1 MKNVL
6 EYLEHSAEEF
16 QDKIAVDDGTTVF
29 TYRQLHELARR
40 IGSAIAGHTKPGTPV
55 PVVMDK
61 SAETLA
67 IYLGIVEAGCFYVP
81 VNPVQPDV
89 RIGQILNTLD
99 VQFLVTDPELMDR
112 INAIGYEGQICYM
125 EELREHEI
133 EEKKLTAIRGQMIDT
148 DILYAMFTSGSTGTP
163 KGVLV
168 SHRAVLDFIG
178 YFTEMFHIT
187 ERDVIG
193 NQAPFDFDV
202 SVKDIYSTLKTGASM
217 VIIPTAYFSTPP
229 ILLDYL
235 CEKKVTTLIWAVS
248 ALCLVS
254 GLKGLDY
261 RVPEMV
267 DKILFS
273 GEAMPVKHLNIWRQY
288 LPHAKFINL
297 YGPTE
302 ITCNCTYYR
311 IEREF
316 SKEEK
321 IPIGRAFPNRRIYLV
336 NEAGENVTKPGE
348 TGEICVAGSSLA
360 HGYYKNPEATAQ
372 IIDVNGWLHT
382 GDLGVMDEEGYVTVR
397 GRSKNMLLT
406 SSGQN
411 IYPEEIESKLNNMP
425 YVAESLIVLQH
436 DKLVALIYPDFDD
449 AFAHGLQQNDI
460 QKAMEVNRVELNQQL
475 PNYCQISKIKI
486 HFEEFEKTAKKSIK
500 RFMYQEAKG

>member
-6 EYLEHSAEEF
+6 EYLERSAKEF

-81 VNPVQPDV
+81 VNPVQPDI

-133 EEKKLTAIRGQMIDT
+133 EEKKLTAIREQMIDT

-254 GLKGLDY
+254 GMKGLDY

-288 LPHAKFINL
+288 LPYAKFINL

-360 HGYYKNPEATAQ
+360 HGYYKNPEQTKKSFVRNPFQ
-372 IIDVNGWLHT
+372 TDYTEMIYKT
-382 GDLGVMDEEGYVTVR
+382 GDLAFYDEDENLVFC
-397 GRSKNMLLT
+397 GRKDFQIKHMGHRIEL
-406 SSGQN
+406 
-411 IYPEEIESKLNNMP
+411 EEIELAMNAAPGVERAFCVFDQERNRIASYYVGVCDKKELRDALKKKLPVYMIPTFIKQVDEIPMTKN
-425 YVAESLIVLQH
+425 
-436 DKLVALIYPDFDD
+436 
-449 AFAHGLQQNDI
+449 G
-460 QKAMEVNRVELNQQL
+460 
-475 PNYCQISKIKI
+475 KIDRKYFLDRGI
-486 HFEEFEKTAKKSIK
+486 TK
-500 RFMYQEAKG
+500 

>member
-6 EYLEHSAEEF
+6 EYLEHSAREF
-16 QDKIAVDDGTTVF
+16 QDKVAVDDGMTAY
-29 TYRQLHELARR
+29 TYSQLHELARK
-40 IGSAIAGHTKPGTPV
+40 IGSAIAERIKPGTPV

-81 VNPVQPDV
+81 VNPVQPDL

-133 EEKKLTAIRGQMIDT
+133 EEKKLTAIREQMIDT

-254 GLKGLDY
+254 GMKGLDY

-360 HGYYKNPEATAQ
+360 HGYYKDPEQTKKSFVRNPFQTDYTEM
-372 IIDVNGWLHT
+372 IYKT
-382 GDLGVMDEEGYVTVR
+382 GDLAFYDEDENLVFCGRKDFQIKHMGHRIELGEIEGSVNCMEKIAGGCCIYDEEKKKIVLFYAGEVQPAEVLAFLKERLPRYMVPGVLR
-397 GRSKNMLLT
+397 QVDRLPLT
-406 SSGQN
+406 
-411 IYPEEIESKLNNMP
+411 LNL
-425 YVAESLIVLQH
+425 SLIH
-436 DKLVALIYPDFDD
+436 I
-449 AFAHGLQQNDI
+449 
-460 QKAMEVNRVELNQQL
+460 
-475 PNYCQISKIKI
+475 
-486 HFEEFEKTAKKSIK
+486 
-500 RFMYQEAKG
+500 

>member
-29 TYRQLHELARR
+29 TYRQLHELARK
-40 IGSAIAGHTKPGTPV
+40 IGSAIAERIKPGTPV

-133 EEKKLTAIRGQMIDT
+133 EEKKLTAIREQMIDT

-254 GLKGLDY
+254 GMKGLDY

-360 HGYYKNPEATAQ
+360 HGYYKNPEQTKKSFVRNPFQ
-372 IIDVNGWLHT
+372 TDYTEMIYKT
-382 GDLGVMDEEGYVTVR
+382 GDLAFYDEDENLVFC
-397 GRSKNMLLT
+397 GRKDFQIKHMGHRIEL
-406 SSGQN
+406 
-411 IYPEEIESKLNNMP
+411 EEIELAMNAAPGVERAFCVFDQERNRIASYYVGVCGKKELRDALKKKLPVYMIPTFIKQVDEIPMTKN
-425 YVAESLIVLQH
+425 
-436 DKLVALIYPDFDD
+436 
-449 AFAHGLQQNDI
+449 G
-460 QKAMEVNRVELNQQL
+460 
-475 PNYCQISKIKI
+475 KIDRKYFLDRGI
-486 HFEEFEKTAKKSIK
+486 TK
-500 RFMYQEAKG
+500 

>member
-16 QDKIAVDDGTTVF
+16 QDKIAVDDGTTVY

-112 INAIGYEGQICYM
+112 INAIGYEGQTCYM

-133 EEKKLTAIRGQMIDT
+133 EEKKLTAIREQMIDT

-187 ERDVIG
+187 EWDVIG

-254 GLKGLDY
+254 GMKGLDY

-360 HGYYKNPEATAQ
+360 HGYYKNPEQTKKSFVRNPFQ
-372 IIDVNGWLHT
+372 TDYTEMIYKT
-382 GDLGVMDEEGYVTVR
+382 GDLAFYDEDENLVFC
-397 GRSKNMLLT
+397 GRKDFQIKHMGHRIEL
-406 SSGQN
+406 
-411 IYPEEIESKLNNMP
+411 EEIELAMNAAPGVERAFCVFDQERNRIASYYAGVCDKKELRDALKKKLPVYMIPTFIKQVDEIPMTKN
-425 YVAESLIVLQH
+425 
-436 DKLVALIYPDFDD
+436 
-449 AFAHGLQQNDI
+449 G
-460 QKAMEVNRVELNQQL
+460 
-475 PNYCQISKIKI
+475 KIDRKYFLDRGI
-486 HFEEFEKTAKKSIK
+486 TK
-500 RFMYQEAKG
+500 

>member
-1 MKNVL
+1 MKNIL
-6 EYLEHSAEEF
+6 EYLERSAEEF
-16 QDKIAVDDGTTVF
+16 QDKIAVDDGTTVY

-40 IGSAIAGHTKPGTPV
+40 IGSAISGHTKPGTPV

-112 INAIGYEGQICYM
+112 VHAIGYEGQICSM
-125 EELREHEI
+125 EELREYEI
-133 EEKKLTAIRGQMIDT
+133 EEKKLTAIREQMIDT

-254 GLKGLDY
+254 GMKGLDY

-360 HGYYKNPEATAQ
+360 HGYYKNPEQTQ
-372 IIDVNGWLHT
+372 KSFVRNPFQTDYTEMIYKT
-382 GDLGVMDEEGYVTVR
+382 GDLAFYDENENLVFC
-397 GRSKNMLLT
+397 GRT
-406 SSGQN
+406 YGT
-411 IYPEEIESKLNNMP
+411 
-425 YVAESLIVLQH
+425 
-436 DKLVALIYPDFDD
+436 PD
-449 AFAHGLQQNDI
+449 
-460 QKAMEVNRVELNQQL
+460 
-475 PNYCQISKIKI
+475 
-486 HFEEFEKTAKKSIK
+486 
-500 RFMYQEAKG
+500 

>member
-16 QDKIAVDDGTTVF
+16 QDKIAVDDGTTVY

-133 EEKKLTAIRGQMIDT
+133 EEKKLTAIREQMIDT

-254 GLKGLDY
+254 GMKGLDY

-360 HGYYKNPEATAQ
+360 HGYYKNPEQTKKSFVRNPFQ
-372 IIDVNGWLHT
+372 TDYTEMIYKT
-382 GDLGVMDEEGYVTVR
+382 GDLAFYDKDENLVFC
-397 GRSKNMLLT
+397 GRKDFQIKHMGHRIEL
-406 SSGQN
+406 
-411 IYPEEIESKLNNMP
+411 EEIELAMNAAPGVERAFCVFDQEQNS
-425 YVAESLIVLQH
+425 VL
-436 DKLVALIYPDFDD
+436 LCWS
-449 AFAHGLQQNDI
+449 
-460 QKAMEVNRVELNQQL
+460 M
-475 PNYCQISKIKI
+475 
-486 HFEEFEKTAKKSIK
+486 
-500 RFMYQEAKG
+500 

>member
-6 EYLEHSAEEF
+6 EYLERSAKEF

-81 VNPVQPDV
+81 VNPVQPDL

-99 VQFLVTDPELMDR
+99 VQFLVTNPELMDR
-112 INAIGYEGQICYM
+112 INAIGYAGQICYM

-133 EEKKLTAIRGQMIDT
+133 EEKKLTAIREQMIDT

-202 SVKDIYSTLKTGASM
+202 SVKDIYSTLKIGASM

-254 GLKGLDY
+254 GMKGLDY

-360 HGYYKNPEATAQ
+360 H
-372 IIDVNGWLHT
+372 
-382 GDLGVMDEEGYVTVR
+382 
-397 GRSKNMLLT
+397 
-406 SSGQN
+406 
-411 IYPEEIESKLNNMP
+411 
-425 YVAESLIVLQH
+425 
-436 DKLVALIYPDFDD
+436 
-449 AFAHGLQQNDI
+449 
-460 QKAMEVNRVELNQQL
+460 
-475 PNYCQISKIKI
+475 
-486 HFEEFEKTAKKSIK
+486 
-500 RFMYQEAKG
+500 

>member
-6 EYLEHSAEEF
+6 EYLEHSAREF
-16 QDKIAVDDGTTVF
+16 QDKVAVDDGMTAY
-29 TYRQLHELARR
+29 TYRQLHELARK
-40 IGSAIAGHTKPGTPV
+40 IGSAIAERIKPGTPV

-61 SAETLA
+61 SADTLA
-67 IYLGIVEAGCFYVP
+67 VYLGVVEAGCFYVP
-81 VNPVQPDV
+81 VNPVQPDM
-89 RIGQILNTLD
+89 RIGQILKTLD
-99 VQFLVTDPELMDR
+99 VQFLVTQAELAER
-112 INAIGYEGQICYM
+112 INMLAYEGEICCA
-125 EELREHEI
+125 EELKAHEI
-133 EEKKLTAIRGQMIDT
+133 NELKLEAVRKQMIDT

-178 YFTEMFHIT
+178 YFTELFQIT
-187 ERDVIG
+187 EQDVLG

-202 SVKDIYSTLKTGASM
+202 SVKDIYSTLKTGATM
-217 VIIPTAYFSTPP
+217 VLIPTAYFSTPP

-261 RVPEMV
+261 RVPEKV
-267 DKILFS
+267 NKILFS

-288 LPHAKFINL
+288 LPQAKFVNL

-311 IEREF
+311 IEKEF

-321 IPIGRAFPNRRIYLV
+321 IPIGKPFPNRRIYLI
-336 NEAGENVTKPGE
+336 NEDGQNVTKAGE

-360 HGYYKNPEATAQ
+360 HGYYKNPEQTGKNFITNPFQADYKEL
-372 IIDVNGWLHT
+372 IYKT
-382 GDLGVMDEEGYVTVR
+382 GDLAYYDEDENLVFC
-397 GRSKNMLLT
+397 GRKDFQIKHMGHRIEL
-406 SSGQN
+406 
-411 IYPEEIESKLNNMP
+411 EEIELAMNAAPGVERGFCIFDQERNRIASYYVGTCDKKELRDALKEKLPVYMIP
-425 YVAESLIVLQH
+425 TLIRQVDEIPMTKNGKIDRKYFL
-436 DKLVALIYPDFDD
+436 
-449 AFAHGLQQNDI
+449 
-460 QKAMEVNRVELNQQL
+460 NRG
-475 PNYCQISKIKI
+475 ITK
-486 HFEEFEKTAKKSIK
+486 
-500 RFMYQEAKG
+500 

>member
-81 VNPVQPDV
+81 VNPVQPDL

-133 EEKKLTAIRGQMIDT
+133 EEKKLTAIREQMIDT

-254 GLKGLDY
+254 GMKGLDY

-360 HGYYKNPEATAQ
+360 HGYYKNPEQTKKSFVRNPFQ
-372 IIDVNGWLHT
+372 TDYTEMIYKT
-382 GDLGVMDEEGYVTVR
+382 GDLAFYDEDENLVFC
-397 GRSKNMLLT
+397 GRKDFQIKHMGHRIEL
-406 SSGQN
+406 
-411 IYPEEIESKLNNMP
+411 EEIELAMNAAPGVERAFCVFDQERNRIASYYVGVCGKKELRDALKKKLPVYMIPTFIKQVDEIPMTKN
-425 YVAESLIVLQH
+425 
-436 DKLVALIYPDFDD
+436 
-449 AFAHGLQQNDI
+449 G
-460 QKAMEVNRVELNQQL
+460 
-475 PNYCQISKIKI
+475 KIDRKYFLDRGI
-486 HFEEFEKTAKKSIK
+486 TK
-500 RFMYQEAKG
+500 

>member
-16 QDKIAVDDGTTVF
+16 QDKIAVDDGTTVY

-61 SAETLA
+61 SPETLA

-81 VNPVQPDV
+81 VNPVQPDL

-112 INAIGYEGQICYM
+112 VHAIGYEGQICSM

-133 EEKKLTAIRGQMIDT
+133 EEKKLTAIREQMIDT

-254 GLKGLDY
+254 GMKGLDY

-360 HGYYKNPEATAQ
+360 HGYYKNPEQTKKSFVRNPFQ
-372 IIDVNGWLHT
+372 TDYTEMIYKT
-382 GDLGVMDEEGYVTVR
+382 GDLAFYDEDENLVFC
-397 GRSKNMLLT
+397 GRKDFQIKHMGHRIEL
-406 SSGQN
+406 
-411 IYPEEIESKLNNMP
+411 EEIELAMNAAPGVERAFCVFDQERNRIASY
-425 YVAESLIVLQH
+425 YVGVC
-436 DKLVALIYPDFDD
+436 DKKELRDALTK
-449 AFAHGLQQNDI
+449 H
-460 QKAMEVNRVELNQQL
+460 
-475 PNYCQISKIKI
+475 
-486 HFEEFEKTAKKSIK
+486 
-500 RFMYQEAKG
+500 